1 MTTVERI
8 REICEELNVPISKLE
23 KDLGFG
29 NGYLNPKKIKDIK
42 TDRFLKILEYLG
54 ISAEEFYES
63 GSRQTREIENAL
75 EQIKNASPEVHADIM
90 EKWRDYSPMIDK
102 FKALDD
108 HGKKVVNLVLNA
120 EHERCVGKSVA
131 DLPEK
136 KTKVIPLFPAAA
148 GPGEPM
154 DTTAIQEY
162 EVDADSKAQF
172 AVKISGDSME
182 PELHDG
188 EIVLCK
194 ARRAQ
199 IGEFAVI
206 MVNGFL
212 LVKQYI
218 EDGFGNFYLR
228 SYNRDRKNLDYDHF
242 NFSNDTVTGYGVVIH
257 RKVPL
262 VHE

>member
-1 MTTVERI
+1 MKIGDYIKKYREEHELSGRAFADLVGISPQYVNMLERG
-8 REICEELNVPISKLE
+8 LNNDGKPISPTITTYHKIAVGTGITENELLAMLDDTV
-23 KDLGFG
+23 KI
-29 NGYLNPKKIKDIK
+29 NPK
-42 TDRFLKILEYLG
+42 
-54 ISAEEFYES
+54 AEKANDS
-63 GSRQTREIENAL
+63 EIMRKYN
-75 EQIKNASPEVHADIM
+75 
-90 EKWRDYSPMIDK
+90 
-102 FKALDD
+102 ALDD

-172 AVKISGDSME
+172 AVRISGDSME

-218 EDGFGNFYLR
+218 EDCYGNFYLR
-228 SYNRDRKNLDYDHF
+228 SYNRDRKDLDYDHY